1 MSSTIY
7 VGGGYR
13 ETMVGRSYEPTIS
26 RLINGQRITL
36 YRVNDDHKYMSSYDT
51 IMMPEKI
58 TWEIID
64 ANPNKP
70 WDSKIRNEYRAK
82 HMREKEQKK
91 VRYVKEQAHWR
102 IKQLGI
108 LKQQKEHQDMVRR
121 IDCLILE
128 CSV

>member
-51 IMMPEKI
+51 DMMLEK
-58 TWEIID
+58 
-64 ANPNKP
+64 
-70 WDSKIRNEYRAK
+70 SKNEYRAK
-82 HMREKEQKK
+82 HMREKE
-91 VRYVKEQAHWR
+91 
-102 IKQLGI
+102 LGI
-108 LKQQKEHQDMVRR
+108 LKQQMEHQDMVRR
-121 IDCLILE
+121 VNCLILE
-128 CSV
+128 NINSV

>member
-51 IMMPEKI
+51 TMILEKS
-58 TWEIID
+58 
-64 ANPNKP
+64 N
-70 WDSKIRNEYRAK
+70 NEYRAK
-82 HMREKEQKK
+82 HMREKEHKK

-108 LKQQKEHQDMVRR
+108 LKQQMEHQDMVRR
-121 IDCLILE
+121 VDCLILE
-128 CSV
+128 HINSV

>member
-51 IMMPEKI
+51 TMMLEKI

-82 HMREKEQKK
+82 HMRELERKK
-91 VRYVKEQAHWR
+91 VRYVKEQALWR

-121 IDCLILE
+121 VDCLILE

>member
-1 MSSTIY
+1 MSSTNY

-51 IMMPEKI
+51 TMMLEK
-58 TWEIID
+58 
-64 ANPNKP
+64 
-70 WDSKIRNEYRAK
+70 SKNEYRAK
-82 HMREKEQKK
+82 HIREQEQKK
-91 VRYVKEQAHWR
+91 VRYVKGQALWR

-108 LKQQKEHQDMVRR
+108 LNQQKEHQDMVRR
-121 IDCLILE
+121 VDCLILE